1 MKRLNQFIFL
11 ALPMVLILCSC
22 SNTDNAND
30 NPPPTYTAWEA
41 ASSSDEFRSLFSEK
55 LSEYAE
61 NISSFAEH
69 TEEFYNE
76 VQNGK
81 SLSRNESYSEL
92 RDNLLA
98 WNYGLDSY
106 PEESVPDECLHIYDV
121 YLPLSKYTAEF
132 LHTTDGANS
141 VSELESAYSSFL
153 EKATYQIQVIREIPS
168 REMLI
173 GVWKDGETTV
183 QFSPYG
189 TFHVYAKYDKYDSYG
204 TWRPVTEDD
213 IEHPVQ
219 WNLEAN
225 GIDLTQLPAFYLI
238 YDETG
243 FVYNTEKYGP
253 CMKRYSIVEEK
264 DDGSL
269 TFYESTKNLT
279 LGTPDFCTYT
289 LYSKHTTLPIP
300 TNYNI
305 ETTETASEK
314 YWCMGKNDTC
324 QNKTTSPDDF
334 FCDECDPDGDNIEG

>member
-1 MKRLNQFIFL
+1 MNRQNLFIFL
-11 ALPMVLILCSC
+11 VLPMVLMLCSC
-22 SNTDNAND
+22 SNTDDATD
-30 NPPPTYTAWEA
+30 NPPPTYTAWEN
-41 ASSSDEFRSLFSEK
+41 ASSNDEFRSLFSEK

-69 TEEFYNE
+69 TEEFYADI
-76 VQNGK
+76 QNGN
-81 SLSRNESYSEL
+81 SLSHNESYREL
-92 RDNLLA
+92 RDYFLA
-98 WNYGLDSY
+98 WSYGLDSY

-121 YLPLSKYTAEF
+121 YMPLSKYTAEF
-132 LHTTDGANS
+132 LHATDGADS
-141 VSELESAYSSFL
+141 VSALESACSSFL

-189 TFHVYAKYDKYDSYG
+189 TFHMYAKNDKYDSYG
-204 TWRPVTEDD
+204 TWRPVTDDD
-213 IEHPVQ
+213 IEHPAQ
-219 WNLEAN
+219 WDLEAD

-253 CMKRYSIVEEK
+253 CIKRFSILEET

-269 TFYESTKNLT
+269 SFYESTKNLT
-279 LGTPDFCTYT
+279 LGSPNLCTYT

-300 TNYNI
+300 TNYNS
-305 ETTETASEK
+305 ETTGGD
-314 YWCMGKNDTC
+314 YWCMGKHDTC
-324 QNKTTSPDDF
+324 QNKTNSPDDF
-334 FCDECDPDGDNIEG
+334 FCDECDPNGDNIEG